1 MKPQMHCKKFLIP
14 HKWLSCP
21 RRSSLIADKFI
32 VCKTL
37 LDGRYDSQ
45 MTEGNRFNWKLLNGS
60 VQSKYGRKIGM
71 VIDLTNSYRFYD
83 KKEVER
89 GGCRYVKIA
98 CKGFEERPTPEAVN
112 EFIQVVQTFNRS
124 FPQQI
129 ICVHCTHGFN
139 RSGFMIVSFL
149 CNVKQLDLETSINT
163 FAKARA
169 PGIYKEDYLTDLCK
183 RYGNGTQRFVTPQL
197 PDWCKEDGSGNL
209 IKLKET
215 KFMDGMIPNV
225 DNVTDIKVIQ
235 DIQSIVTSMCGWKDR
250 RFPGSQPVTMNVE
263 NVQKLTTK
271 NYKVTWK
278 ADGQRYM
285 MLIKGRNE
293 IFMLDRDLAVY
304 RVNNV
309 IFPRRK
315 IPDDHLTNTLLDGE
329 MVIDRYPDSKRGRYL
344 VYDIIKFDGQEVCKM
359 NLDIRFTCIA
369 LEIIQ
374 PRTKHFEKR
383 LADYGKEPF
392 CILQKKFWDISH
404 ARNLLDGDF
413 TKKLLHETDGLIFQ
427 PLDDIYHFGQCR
439 EVLKWKPPELDS
451 IDFKL
456 IIETRPGEGPTGKL
470 MVGGLNPSF
479 ATIDVTPQLRKYD
492 KKIIECSWDFG
503 KKVWKFMR
511 ERTDKSFP
519 NRIETAQ
526 SIMKSIKNPLT
537 KDSLYTVIET
547 QRFGLNAATNTNAL
561 RRPVQ
566 TDVPP
571 PTVPT
576 APIQPPTIS
585 AGSNKRLR
593 DSDPFG
599 LCAEVDSLLEA
610 HKLDQENQEMDL
622 NPRKKTKLDSESWFT
637 QNALSKSYLYR
648 WRKYICA
655 FIFILFLIALFC
667 DHILIFLR

>member
-1 MKPQMHCKKFLIP
+1 MHYKKFSIP
-14 HKWLSCP
+14 NKWLSCP
-21 RRSSLIADKFI
+21 RRGSLIADKFI

-45 MTEGNRFNWKLLNGS
+45 MTEENRFNWNILNGS

-98 CKGFEERPTPEAVN
+98 CKGFEESPTPEAVN
-112 EFIQVVQTFNRS
+112 EFIQVVQAFNRS
-124 FPQQI
+124 LPQQL

-163 FAKARA
+163 FAKARS

-183 RYGNGTQRFVTPQL
+183 RYGNGTQKFVTPQL
-197 PDWCKEDGSGNL
+197 PDWCKEDGNSAGIGNSNF

-235 DIQSIVTSMCGWKDR
+235 EIQSIVTNMCGWKDR
-250 RFPGSQPVTMNVE
+250 RFPGSQPVSMDVE

-285 MLIKGRNE
+285 MLIKGKNE

-315 IPDDHLTNTLLDGE
+315 IPDEHLTNTLLDGE
-329 MVIDRYPDSKRGRYL
+329 MVIDSYPDSKRGRYL

-374 PRTKHFEKR
+374 PRTKHFERR

-392 CILQKKFWDISH
+392 CILQKTFWNISY
-404 ARNLLDGDF
+404 ARNLLDGNF
-413 TKKLLHETDGLIFQ
+413 TKTLLHETDGLIFQ
-427 PLDDIYHFGQCR
+427 PVDDIYHFGQCR

-479 ATIDVTPQLRKYD
+479 ATIEVTPQLRKYD
-492 KKIIECSWDFG
+492 NKIIECSWDFG
-503 KKVWKFMR
+503 KNVWKFMR

-519 NRIETAQ
+519 NRFETAQ

-537 KDSLYTVIET
+537 KDTLYAVIET
-547 QRFGLNAATNTNAL
+547 RRFGLNNATNTNTS
-561 RRPVQ
+561 RCPVQ
-566 TDVPP
+566 NDVLPS
-571 PTVPT
+571 TGVPT
-576 APIQPPTIS
+576 APNQHPRTTARS
-585 AGSNKRLR
+585 SKRLR

-599 LCAEVDSLLEA
+599 LRAEVESLLEA
-610 HKLDQENQEMDL
+610 QNFDQDKEEMDL
-622 NPRKKTKLDSESWFT
+622 NPRKKTKSDAAS
-637 QNALSKSYLYR
+637 
-648 WRKYICA
+648 
-655 FIFILFLIALFC
+655 
-667 DHILIFLR
+667 